1 LRCRRRTFFP
11 TPVYRRRFPFQ
22 EDLSEGSLLV
32 IEFESFHHGFPE
44 FDKGDEGSDH
54 SSPSTVY
61 MAILFMMSVILGLML
76 LQQLEIAS
84 PPHAPMDTVA
94 SGIVILEGAVN
105 PQGRLTDIRMIHGMP
120 PFIQPS
126 LQAVRDWTFAPVQ
139 GSPHVSVTFF
149 YRARNIFPDS
159 PYEFNLR
166 NPSCALPIHVVNP
179 GYPINA
185 IGEGSVILQ
194 VHTDPQGVV
203 EGVDVIRSV
212 PSLTEAAV
220 QAVRRW
226 TFTGDGPATGVVVIS
241 FLRPVLPKP

>member
-1 LRCRRRTFFP
+1 
-11 TPVYRRRFPFQ
+11 
-22 EDLSEGSLLV
+22 
-32 IEFESFHHGFPE
+32 
-44 FDKGDEGSDH
+44 
-54 SSPSTVY
+54 
-61 MAILFMMSVILGLML
+61 MMSVILGLML
-76 LQQLEIAS
+76 LQQLEIAR

-120 PFIQPS
+120 PFIPPS
-126 LQAVRDWTFAPVQ
+126 LQAVKDWTFAPAQ
-139 GSPHVSVTFF
+139 GSPHVSITFF

-166 NPSCALPIHVVNP
+166 HPCCALPIHVVDP

-185 IGEGSVILQ
+185 IAEGLVTLQ
-194 VHTDPQGVV
+194 VHTNRQGVV